1 MAAMLDAKFVV
12 ELDSLERL
20 YAEWDA
26 LAVASAQPLMAPGWL
41 LPWWRHIAPDNALLR
56 AIEIRDGAELVGLAP
71 FFAVPSHHGRRVDY
85 RLLGIHLGTPLA
97 LLSQPGR
104 EWRVAEATAR
114 ALSRADPY
122 PDLIVLQGTR
132 LESRWHV
139 AMRDG
144 WPGRSRPISHVYG
157 TRPHP
162 TVRLQGA
169 SLEAWLAGRSSQF
182 RSKMRRLGRRFDDA
196 GGTWRMS
203 TQATLRSDIES
214 FRRLH
219 AARWRGRGRSTFVS
233 YGHRAG
239 EMLNDAGRALIEDER
254 FRLLVMEVAGEP
266 IAADIYIAGGGAV
279 NGISG
284 GWDERWKRLSPPL
297 QATMRTI
304 EDSIERRE
312 FRVDLG
318 AGDESHKTRFAN
330 QNTPLAWSVLMTP
343 GRRLAQTLAVTAPM
357 LADSAT
363 REFAKRALPP
373 RQVERVRRF
382 KQRVSGVSVSSRP
395 PGRSHV

>member
-1 MAAMLDAKFVV
+1 MAARLDAKVIAD
-12 ELDSLERL
+12 LGSLEQL

-26 LAVASAQPLMAPGWL
+26 LAVSSAQPLMAPGWL
-41 LPWWRHIAPDNALLR
+41 LAWWRHVAPDNALLR

-71 FFAVPSHHGRRVDY
+71 FFAAPSRLGGRVDY
-85 RLLGIHLGTPLA
+85 RLLGIHLGTPLT

-104 EWRVAEATAR
+104 EWRVAQATAH
-114 ALSRADPY
+114 ALSLADPS

-144 WPGRSRPISHVYG
+144 WPGRTRPISRVY
-157 TRPHP
+157 TARPHP

-169 SLEAWLAGRSSQF
+169 SLDTWLASRSSQF
-182 RSKMRRLGRRFDDA
+182 RSKMRRLRRRFDEV

-214 FRRLH
+214 FQRLH

-233 YGHRAG
+233 YGQRVG
-239 EMLNDAGRALIEDER
+239 EMLLDSGRALIADER
-254 FRLLVMEVAGEP
+254 FRLWVMEVAGEP
-266 IAADIYIAGGGAV
+266 IAADIYIAAGGAV

-284 GWDERWKRLSPPL
+284 GWDERWKPLSPPL

-312 FRVDLG
+312 FRIDMG

-343 GRRLAQTLAVTAPM
+343 GRRLAQTFAVTAPM
-357 LADSAT
+357 LADRAT
-363 REFAKRALPP
+363 REFAKRALAPQ
-373 RQVERVRRF
+373 QVERLRRL
-382 KQRVSGVSVSSRP
+382 RRSVA
-395 PGRSHV
+395 G